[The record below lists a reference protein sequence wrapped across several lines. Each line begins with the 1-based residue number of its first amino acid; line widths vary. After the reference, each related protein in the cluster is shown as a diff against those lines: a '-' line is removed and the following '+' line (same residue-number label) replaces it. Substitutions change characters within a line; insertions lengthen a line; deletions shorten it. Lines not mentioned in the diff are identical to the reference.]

1 MAKLDVINMDQ
12 SKAAPLE
19 ISDGLAE
26 APYHPYLVRD
36 AVVYQMAKARQGT
49 HSAKRRAALR
59 GSKGKLF
66 RQKGTGRARAGSA
79 KAPHRRHGAVVHGPH
94 PRDHAIDMN
103 KKARKAA
110 LRSALAERIRQNQ
123 LVVLDSLEPETAK
136 TKDLAAWLAKL
147 EAPQALIVVAEAP
160 ENLQRAVRNLPTVEM
175 VHHSQLNVYNLLRYP
190 KILLTRQAFEQ
201 VQERIS
207 A

>member
-1 MAKLDVINMDQ
+1 
-12 SKAAPLE
+12 
-19 ISDGLAE
+19 
-26 APYHPYLVRD
+26 
-36 AVVYQMAKARQGT
+36 
-49 HSAKRRAALR
+49 
-59 GSKGKLF
+59 
-66 RQKGTGRARAGSA
+66 
-79 KAPHRRHGAVVHGPH
+79 
-94 PRDHAIDMN
+94 MN

-147 EAPQALIVVAEAP
+147 EAPQALIVVAVAP

-190 KILLTRQAFEQ
+190 KILVTRQAFEL
-201 VQERIS
+201 VQERIT